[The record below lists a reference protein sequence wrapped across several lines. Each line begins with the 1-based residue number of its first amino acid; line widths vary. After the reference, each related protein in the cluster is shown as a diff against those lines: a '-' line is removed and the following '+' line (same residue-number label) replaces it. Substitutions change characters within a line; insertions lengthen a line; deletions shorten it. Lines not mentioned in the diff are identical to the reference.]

1 MYGCISQQLRAS
13 VHERPPIRQAGVDSP
28 PSVLRSEVN
37 DGRPCVLARPK
48 LSLCES
54 VAGVSGCRGRD
65 AACRRTSRGVIK
77 AAQCFARAQLN
88 TRGAGLR
95 DPHTSP
101 SGPAKRGGARTARH
115 GRARNR
121 AEHSRGY
128 RSRTANANTH
138 DVVAAAAASRA
149 ASLMSSAAC
158 HSIAVCAR
166 QQWARG
172 GAPTP

>member
-1 MYGCISQQLRAS
+1 ML
-13 VHERPPIRQAGVDSP
+13 
-28 PSVLRSEVN
+28 
-37 DGRPCVLARPK
+37 LA
-48 LSLCES
+48 LALLN
-54 VAGVSGCRGRD
+54 V
-65 AACRRTSRGVIK
+65 
-77 AAQCFARAQLN
+77 FHARNKTPA
-88 TRGAGLR
+88 GAGLR

-172 GAPTP
+172 GAPTPHGNGI